1 MAIWERKN
9 EDIIPIMLLPTAL
22 KTAPECAIRY
32 PLAPVKTILQQV
44 FPKNLKIT
52 TAQNSVQQETYENKT
67 WFEQQVEQEKSDGLE
82 L

>member
-1 MAIWERKN
+1 MSGDRRTGFSQESQN
-9 EDIIPIMLLPTAL
+9 P
-22 KTAPECAIRY
+22 
-32 PLAPVKTILQQV
+32 
-44 FPKNLKIT
+44 IT